1 MKKVPL
7 SLIVL
12 MLVLCCFLSCS
23 LPLAEA
29 PKEIEDNKEEVTE
42 PVPPLEEQKKE
53 FLLPVSLDEVRSGS
67 MGSRHVLA
75 GNPYN
80 DDGTLNEKY
89 IVASPAVASVA
100 FAGFG
105 EREVSEDMT
114 YDMVI
119 QGTTFHCTLTE
130 DPEVYIIEGKSE
142 EDDSYIYMTQKK
154 DRSELSVLEIA
165 KFYWPNAESPD
176 ESVSIIVRYAPSVT
190 MEDGRYDGHFFSYEI
205 GKQEEQWLIITV
217 DEYIHLDDDFIGYAI
232 VDGLRDSKETPFE
245 ENLDLLE
252 MSLDN
257 AKYVYAHFTDPADL
271 GKDNAYSGAFMYFQ
285 KQNDYRFQ
293 SVGSIVSGRS
303 LQEISEQA
311 KGLSPN
317 WNIDFSE

>member
-7 SLIVL
+7 LLIVL
-12 MLVLCCFLSCS
+12 MLVLCGLMSCS
-23 LPLAEA
+23 LPLEEA
-29 PKEIEDNKEEVTE
+29 PKEIVDNKEEVTE
-42 PVPPLEEQKKE
+42 PVPPSEEQNKE
-53 FLLPVSLDEVRSGS
+53 YLLPVSLDEVRSRS
-67 MGSRHVLA
+67 MGSRHVIV
-75 GNPYN
+75 GSPYN

-100 FAGFG
+100 FAGL
-105 EREVSEDMT
+105 EKREVSEDMT

-130 DPEVYIIEGKSE
+130 GPEVYIIEGKSE
-142 EDDSYIYMTQKK
+142 EGDSYIYMKQKK
-154 DRSELSVLEIA
+154 DGSELSVLEIA

-190 MEDGRYDGHFFSYEI
+190 MKDGRYDGHFFSYEI
-205 GKQEEQWLIITV
+205 SRREVEWVIVTV

-232 VDGLRDSKETPFE
+232 VDGLRDSKRAPLEGTP
-245 ENLDLLE
+245 DLLE
-252 MSLDN
+252 MSLNN
-257 AKYVYAHFTDPADL
+257 AKYVYDHFTDPADL
-271 GKDNAYSGAFMYFQ
+271 GKDNDYRGAFMYFQ
-285 KQNDYRFQ
+285 KQNNYRFQ

-303 LQEISEQA
+303 HQEISEQA